1 MMRSI
6 LPKYY
11 RSKAMRGVAAVEF
24 TILMAFL
31 FAPLVLGTIEISRVL
46 FQYNTL
52 AKSVRDSARYI
63 SLYSATS
70 PSYATQVTIA
80 KCIAA
85 FGNTGCTGNPILP
98 NLTSAMI
105 CIGAKDPVTGQL
117 ICDSVPRYAGSAG
130 TVAIRLISVTA
141 TGYQL
146 GYATNYFSG
155 GFKAFND
162 ISVTMRQATT

>member
-1 MMRSI
+1 MMQ
-6 LPKYY
+6 PTTFKYF
-11 RSKAMRGVAAVEF
+11 RTKTMRGVVAIEF

-63 SLYSATS
+63 SLYSATG
-70 PSYATQVTIA
+70 PTYATQVTIA

-85 FGNTGCTGNPILP
+85 FGNTGCTGSPIVP
-98 NLTSAMI
+98 GLTSAKI
-105 CIGAKDPVTGQL
+105 SIGTNGNGAPL
-117 ICDSVPRYAGSAG
+117 AAGSAG
-130 TVAIRLISVTA
+130 TVVIRLISVRA

-146 GYATNYFSG
+146 GYVSSYFSG

>member
-1 MMRSI
+1 MMQATTT
-6 LPKYY
+6 KYF

-24 TILMAFL
+24 TILMTFL

-70 PSYATQVTIA
+70 PSYATQVTVA
-80 KCIAA
+80 KCLAA
-85 FGNTGCTGNPILP
+85 FGNTGCTGSPIVP
-98 NLTSAMI
+98 GLTSAKI
-105 CIGAKDPVTGQL
+105 SIGTNGVGAPL
-117 ICDSVPRYAGSAG
+117 SAGSAG
-130 TVAIRLISVTA
+130 TVVIKLISVTA

-146 GYATNYFSG
+146 GYITNYFSG

>member
-1 MMRSI
+1 MMQAFI
-6 LPKYY
+6 
-11 RSKAMRGVAAVEF
+11 SKKLRTKTMRGVAAVEF

-63 SLYSATS
+63 SLYSATG
-70 PSYATQVTIA
+70 PTYATQVTIA
-80 KCIAA
+80 RCIAA
-85 FGNTGCTGNPILP
+85 FGNTGCTGNPIVP
-98 NLTSAMI
+98 GLTSAKI
-105 CIGAKDPVTGQL
+105 SIGINNSG
-117 ICDSVPRYAGSAG
+117 VPQTAGSVG
-130 TVAIRLISVTA
+130 TVVIRLITVTA
-141 TGYQL
+141 SGYQL
-146 GYATNYFSG
+146 GYVTNYFGG